1 MNKVNKYTFRPY
13 VVFIVFLGLLLL
25 PGTFC
30 FLYICLFHTNTLNI
44 YGKIAAYLM
53 CIGMICVDVYMV
65 LACRCKVKLSVEGIE
80 IFNAGKCKYYTAKW
94 TEFAQISFVHDW
106 SGHMH
111 MIISKRAYNEK
122 EKRKIANQNSWAFFV
137 CADEDVIIFV
147 NKWNISRIINA
158 LDGVIPIVGR
168 PGDGSSKT

>member
-94 TEFAQISFVHDW
+94 IEFGQISFVHDW

-111 MIISKRAYNEK
+111 MC
-122 EKRKIANQNSWAFFV
+122 F
-137 CADEDVIIFV
+137 IIF
-147 NKWNISRIINA
+147 S
-158 LDGVIPIVGR
+158 VGMICR
-168 PGDGSSKT
+168 TWYEMKMQSSLFRKQKDSAFKVTKTLNFFFLSWFFSLYLTCCF